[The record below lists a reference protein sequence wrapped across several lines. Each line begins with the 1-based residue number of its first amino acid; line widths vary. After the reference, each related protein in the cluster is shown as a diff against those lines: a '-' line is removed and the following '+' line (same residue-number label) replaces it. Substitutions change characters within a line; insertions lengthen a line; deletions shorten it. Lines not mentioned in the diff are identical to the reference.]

1 MSEVDNYLKER
12 LKNTR
17 SFTLTSIYVQYL
29 KMLSTRVF
37 IEDRGYIRTTLKRVI
52 VMEGLNIMKSRQ
64 IDPKLWKK
72 TEKVENTSIMILR
85 INEKI
90 EKLLQEVAT
99 LYFTSKSHFARY
111 AVMKTFYKY
120 FPEGQIGETKIVSL
134 SKLF

>member
-1 MSEVDNYLKER
+1 MTEVNEYLKER

>member
-1 MSEVDNYLKER
+1 MTEVNEYLKER

-37 IEDRGYIRTTLKRVI
+37 IEDKGYIRTTLKKVI

-64 IDPKLWKK
+64 IDYEILKK

-99 LYFTSKSHFARY
+99 LYFTSRSHFVRY
-111 AVMKTFYKY
+111 AIMKTFYKY
-120 FPEGQIGETKIVSL
+120 FPEVQIRETKIVSL

>member
-1 MSEVDNYLKER
+1 MSEVGNYLKER
-12 LKNTR
+12 LRDTM
-17 SFTLTSIYVQYL
+17 SFTLTSIYIQYL

-64 IDPKLWKK
+64 IDSKLWKK
-72 TEKVENTSIMILR
+72 TEKVENTSIMVLR
-85 INEKI
+85 TNEKI

-111 AVMKTFYKY
+111 VIMKTFYKY
-120 FPEGQIGETKIVSL
+120 FPEV
-134 SKLF
+134 

>member
-1 MSEVDNYLKER
+1 MSEVGNYLKER
-12 LKNTR
+12 LRDTM
-17 SFTLTSIYVQYL
+17 SFTLTSIYIQYL

-52 VMEGLNIMKSRQ
+52 VIQGLNIMKSRQ
-64 IDPKLWKK
+64 IDSELWKK

-99 LYFTSKSHFARY
+99 VHFTSRSHFVRY
-111 AVMKTFYKY
+111 AILKTFYKY